1 MAIEYKDI
9 KNFSPKV
16 LQDLFFSVDWESGQY
31 PEKLAAAMQHSDAV
45 YSAWD
50 GEKLVGLM
58 NAITDHAMTAD
69 FHDLLVRPEYQ
80 GQHVGSELVKRMVAH
95 YWDIP
100 CKLLLCD
107 GQGKE
112 FYKKC
117 GFDDGK
123 DLQAVYISDLY

>member
-1 MAIEYKDI
+1 M
-9 KNFSPKV
+9 
-16 LQDLFFSVDWESGQY
+16 
-31 PEKLAAAMQHSDAV
+31 
-45 YSAWD
+45 
-50 GEKLVGLM
+50 
-58 NAITDHAMTAD
+58 
-69 FHDLLVRPEYQ
+69 
-80 GQHVGSELVKRMVAH
+80 GSELVKRMVAH

>member
-50 GEKLVGLM
+50 GDPAYGP
-58 NAITDHAMTAD
+58 AIL
-69 FHDLLVRPEYQ
+69 FFF
-80 GQHVGSELVKRMVAH
+80 
-95 YWDIP
+95 
-100 CKLLLCD
+100 D
-107 GQGKE
+107 GQGKVE
-112 FYKKC
+112 RFELINMV
-117 GFDDGK
+117 D
-123 DLQAVYISDLY
+123 